1 MEEDFPRGG
10 VQPKERVAARAI
22 DKPAAHSDNL
32 FGQQELEIEGK
43 KRRAKDEGE
52 KVKKLKFEQEA
63 ISTKHAV
70 LKPNKVQ
77 FIDILKLKMVN
88 PDMLVLGCVKVSLDH
103 ELEVGLP
110 GCLTGNVQIAHVC
123 DAYTKSL
130 GDNLDSNLES
140 ETIAPLSELYPPG
153 TLVPCRVMEVVQ
165 GKGNWCRINLSV
177 NPRDVNKEL
186 SASALRPGMLLHG
199 CVASLE
205 DHGYVVDI
213 GVYGTQ
219 AFLSKAKAQALVNSK
234 KAGQNLSVGQP
245 VWCIVETVRS
255 QGHSVQLSAS
265 PTKLSAAIANDK
277 HGWTLDNLLPG
288 VILSGTIERVERDG
302 LVVEFLGLFEGSVDS
317 LHLSPQERYKKG
329 QKVKVCVLHVMPSS
343 KLIGLST
350 LPALL
355 QPGKPVSDPIGF
367 TIGDVFED
375 CAISSFLT
383 GSGILLVLPNGSSAF
398 VHVKQISDKERQFL
412 SEDSKHKCRII
423 GFSHV
428 DQAAIASLRQSV
440 IEGPFMR
447 YSDLELGQTVEG
459 TVLAVDKFGLQVRLT
474 DHVRG
479 FVPLTHL
486 ADVAVLH
493 PEKKFSP
500 GNEVTC
506 KVLNCCAEKH
516 KLMLTHK
523 RALVR
528 SKLRPLVSFES
539 AVPGMV
545 AHGTVVCV
553 RDFGCIV
560 RFYGDVKALARRS
573 DLGLDFGTD
582 PTQAFYTG
590 QVVKAVVLNSSPA
603 EERMLV
609 SLSGTVSGKET
620 QDAGGPVQQTS
631 FAIEVGKCVDVQVR
645 CKSEKGLDV
654 SVTDSGALGFMP
666 MMHLSDN
673 VHVCRLLLEL
683 VEPGDVMSATCFS
696 ERNGKILLTKKHA
709 LQVALSGSNVP
720 KTLGDL
726 QAGMLLVGVTRRMLP
741 YGVSVEF
748 PYALRGMAF
757 KTALS
762 DEYVVSCE
770 EFYSVGQTVL
780 AAVTR
785 VDEEK
790 SHLDISLRVSECLA
804 DAALEG
810 TALLSQALR
819 EVVQA
824 RALLASKGLGSDSA
838 PGQMLK
844 ATVEEVSA
852 DKSVAFKS
860 ESAPGV
866 SLKATEHHVEGQ
878 QLTVG
883 QVVSARVLFVDFL
896 ASTVH
901 VSLKSELLPKRKKK
915 KQKQLCEGYV
925 YFATVQFI
933 GSDLAVASVEENSHL
948 IFLPLANHLNE
959 MLRPNLGWLR
969 VGEKLKVVV
978 KCADPE
984 EHDGVLVAAP
994 DSGHLGNS
1002 AFRTRARAASV
1013 SEEGGEVTDG
1023 ADAVK
1028 GRALRLGDVYK
1039 GTVKSS
1045 RGMRAMVTLPGG
1057 IVGRVHVSEIR
1068 DEATTGQKPTMSLKA
1083 GETVAVKVIGGQ
1095 KIKTHKYLPITHQ
1108 NLVIHLPEL
1117 TMRPS
1122 KLNSNNKEDYCIRS
1136 AKECLESYQPGQTIT
1151 CFVNKYQED
1160 RKALWVDVNAVVS
1173 GRVEQLLIS
1182 NKPKVLD
1189 NPLQKFRVGC
1199 AVQATVVTCKVEQE
1213 LLSLSLSGVYE
1224 LSPGTVTL
1232 GRVKCIQPGIGLLL
1246 SLPLGHTGR
1255 VSLTELNDSFVQ
1267 KPLAAFEEGQIVPCC
1282 VLENGGKMRVMLSL
1296 RDSRVKPPTGE
1307 EEAVAKDKELSS
1319 VEDLT
1324 VGSVVRG
1331 YVHTIVNNQVLVNLS
1346 WCVMGRI
1353 SLRNLS
1359 KYFVS
1364 DSSLMERHIRK
1375 GGLISVKVL
1384 SVDAETKRVE
1394 LSSLPND
1401 TGGKDLFPGSIGLR
1415 LWRKNDDK
1423 DKTRKRKAEADTA
1436 EPVPEVKAEKKKKKK
1451 RKTETE
1457 KAEECTDSGV
1467 EIYFRE
1473 GGDDS
1478 ETEKKG
1484 KSSAKA
1490 ERGAAS
1496 LERLQVPGSFSWDAS
1511 LASLQTGILGA
1522 RNGGGGIDTS
1532 GDEDDADAAKKKQ
1545 RKNRQ
1550 EAFAE
1555 RKREEKELAQ
1565 LEARLADPSRVP
1577 QSVDDFDR
1585 LALSSPNSSL
1595 VWLQYMAFH
1604 LQATEVD
1611 RARAVAERALKTISF
1626 REEQEKL
1633 NVWVALLNLENLYGD
1648 EASLMRAFER
1658 AVQHND
1664 ALKAF
1669 QHLAQIYIG
1678 SDKFQQADL
1687 LYNKM
1692 LRRFRQEKAVWLAYG
1707 SFLVQRGQTDSAR
1720 RLMQRALKSLP
1731 EREHVDV
1738 IVKFAQLDFRSG
1750 DVEHG
1755 LAVFEST
1762 LSSYPKRTDIWSI
1775 YIDMLAKHGTAQQI
1789 RAVFERVVHM
1799 NFSPKRMKFFFKR
1812 YLDYER
1818 KHGDAASVQ
1827 RVRQKALEYV
1837 EEKSSVGAKQ

>member
-22 DKPAAHSDNL
+22 EKSAAHSDNL
-32 FGQQELEIEGK
+32 FGQHELEIEGK
-43 KRRAKDEGE
+43 KRRAKDVEGE

-110 GCLTGNVQIAHVC
+110 GCLTGNVQIVHVC

-140 ETIAPLSELYPPG
+140 ETVTPLSELYPPG

-177 NPRDVNKEL
+177 NPRDVNKDL
-186 SASALRPGMLLHG
+186 SASSLRPGMLLHG
-199 CVASLE
+199 CVASVE
-205 DHGYVVDI
+205 DHGYMVDI

-255 QGHSVQLSAS
+255 QGHSVQLSAN
-265 PTKLSAAIANDK
+265 PTKLSAAIANEK

-288 VILSGTIERVERDG
+288 VILSGTVERVEHDG

-317 LHLSPQERYKKG
+317 LHLSPQVIYKKG

-355 QPGKPVSDPIGF
+355 QPGKPASDPIGF
-367 TIGDVFED
+367 TVGDVFED
-375 CAISSFLT
+375 CAISRILT
-383 GSGILLVLPNGSSAF
+383 GAGILLVLPNGSPAF

-412 SEDSKHKCRII
+412 SEDSKHKCRVIA
-423 GFSHV
+423 FSHV

-459 TVLAVDKFGLQVRLT
+459 TVLTVDKFGLQVRLT
-474 DHVRG
+474 DYVRG
-479 FVPLTHL
+479 FVPLSHL

-560 RFYGDVKALARRS
+560 RFYGNVKALARRS
-573 DLGLDFGTD
+573 DLGLDFGAD

-609 SLSGTVSGKET
+609 SLSGTMSGRET
-620 QDAGGPVQQTS
+620 QDAGCPVQQTS

-654 SVTDSGALGFMP
+654 NVTGSGAPGFMP

-673 VHVCRLLLEL
+673 VHVCRLLLEV
-683 VEPGDVMSATCFS
+683 VEPGDVLSATCFS

-709 LQVALSGSNVP
+709 LQVALSGGNVA
-720 KTLGDL
+720 KTLDDL

-757 KTALS
+757 KAALS

-790 SHLDISLRVSECLA
+790 SRLDISLRVSECLA

-824 RALLASKGLGSDSA
+824 RALLASKGREFPK

-852 DKSVAFKS
+852 DRSVAFKS

-866 SLKATEHHVEGQ
+866 SLKATEHHVDGQ
-878 QLTVG
+878 QLSVG
-883 QVVSARVLFVDFL
+883 QEVSARVLFVDFL

-901 VSLKSELLPKRKKK
+901 VSLKAELLPKRKKK
-915 KQKQLCEGYV
+915 KQIQLREGFV

-933 GSDLAVASVEENSHL
+933 GSDLAVASLEESSHL

-959 MLRPNLGWLR
+959 MLRPNSGSLR

-994 DSGHLGNS
+994 DSGHLRNG
-1002 AFRTRARAASV
+1002 AFRTRARTASV

-1023 ADAVK
+1023 VYTVN

-1045 RGMRAMVTLPGG
+1045 RGLRAMVTLPGG
-1057 IVGRVHVSEIR
+1057 VMGRVHVSEIR

-1095 KIKTHKYLPITHQ
+1095 EIKTHKYLPITHQ

-1122 KLNSNNKEDYCIRS
+1122 KLNSNNKEDFCIPS
-1136 AKECLESYQPGQTIT
+1136 VKECLGSYQPGQTIT
-1151 CFVNKYQED
+1151 CFVNKYQEE

-1182 NKPKVLD
+1182 NRPKVLD

-1199 AVQATVVTCKVEQE
+1199 AVQATVVACKVEQE
-1213 LLSLSLSGVYE
+1213 SLSLSLSGVYK

-1232 GRVKCIQPGIGLLL
+1232 GRVKCSQPGIGLLL
-1246 SLPLGHTGR
+1246 SLPMGHTGR
-1255 VSLTELNDSFVQ
+1255 VLLTDLNDSFVQ
-1267 KPLAAFEEGQIVPCC
+1267 KPLDAFEVGQIVPCY

-1296 RDSRVKPPTGE
+1296 RDSRVNPPTDE
-1307 EEAVAKDKELSS
+1307 EEAEVKDKELSS
-1319 VEDLT
+1319 LEDLT

-1364 DSSLMERHIRK
+1364 GSSLMERYIRK
-1375 GGLISVKVL
+1375 GRLISVKVL

-1415 LWRKNDDK
+1415 LWRSNDNK
-1423 DKTRKRKAEADTA
+1423 DETRKRKAAADTA
-1436 EPVPEVKAEKKKKKK
+1436 EPVPEEKKKKK
-1451 RKTETE
+1451 RKTATE

-1473 GGDDS
+1473 GRDDS
-1478 ETEKKG
+1478 ETETKG
-1484 KSSAKA
+1484 KSAKA

-1496 LERLQVPGSFSWDAS
+1496 LERLQAPGSFSWDAS

-1522 RNGGGGIDTS
+1522 HNGGGGIDTS
-1532 GDEDDADAAKKKQ
+1532 DDEDDSDAAGQQKKKQ

-1555 RKREEKELAQ
+1555 RKREEKELEQ

-1669 QHLAQIYIG
+1669 RHLAQIYIG
-1678 SDKFQQADL
+1678 SDKFQQADV

-1750 DVEHG
+1750 EVEHG
-1755 LAVFEST
+1755 VAVFENT

-1837 EEKSSVGAKQ
+1837 EEKSSVGVKK